1 MDPSISP
8 SRIYARTIHDL
19 AEKGYGNLKYLDTF
33 MKEHHDHESKCTVRN
48 FSPSFKVEPF
58 HISSQ
63 RKASRDMVG
72 KYRSLYIVEDLS
84 ADVIEELGAAFDI
97 EPQFFAEHLRDVE
110 WEHHDNK
117 SNAMML
123 PSVRHSARYWTLHY
137 LEPIALGEYKPSKR
151 TKLDMNVLRRIEFRT
166 PYKDRIGGYKSMD
179 WSIGS
184 YHSGIKYM
192 MEVFLKVCYLLVGLD
207 YLFTL
212 FFGLLSNTDI
222 CSHSL
227 SGSSTQESLG
237 L

>member
-1 MDPSISP
+1 
-8 SRIYARTIHDL
+8 
-19 AEKGYGNLKYLDTF
+19 
-33 MKEHHDHESKCTVRN
+33 
-48 FSPSFKVEPF
+48 
-58 HISSQ
+58 
-63 RKASRDMVG
+63 MVG
-72 KYRSLYIVEDLS
+72 KCRSLYIVEDLS

-166 PYKDRIGGYKSMD
+166 PYKDRIGGYKS
-179 WSIGS
+179 IG
-184 YHSGIKYM
+184 
-192 MEVFLKVCYLLVGLD
+192 LVHRVLSFWYKIYDGGFFEGM
-207 YLFTL
+207 LFACRARLFIYL